1 MTNNKTIG
9 NTRES
14 IGFARAS
21 GANPGSSFL
30 VLRSSLNKST
40 TKAGLAARA
49 RASTATAYSAATLAK
64 LSGKSLEAC
73 KCAIDEGRVGY
84 VELCTKERIIT
95 IVPEGEA
102 VLFCAQFAPARRV
115 DMLAEL
121 LAGEPRA
128 VLEAVFFPSLRG
140 DAAERRTKN

>member
-1 MTNNKTIG
+1 MRRRRSAGVSAAERRK
-9 NTRES
+9 
-14 IGFARAS
+14 FAR
-21 GANPGSSFL
+21 PT
-30 VLRSSLNKST
+30 ST
-40 TKAGLAARA
+40 
-49 RASTATAYSAATLAK
+49 STGYSATTLAK
-64 LSGKSLEAC
+64 LSGKSPEVC

-84 VELCTKERIIT
+84 VELCSEKKIIT

-128 VLEAVFFPSLRG
+128 VLEAVFYLTPRG
-140 DAAERRTKN
+140 DGKSYYDFQPQKTKNKERI

>member
-1 MTNNKTIG
+1 MTNNKANGDTCE
-9 NTRES
+9 R
-14 IGFARAS
+14 IGFARES
-21 GANPGSSFL
+21 GANPSSSFL

-40 TKAGLAARA
+40 TKAGLSARA
-49 RASTATAYSAATLAK
+49 RSNTSTGYSAATLAK
-64 LSGKSLEAC
+64 LSGKSLGAC

-84 VELCTKERIIT
+84 VELCSEKKIIT
-95 IVPEGEA
+95 VVPEDEA

-128 VLEAVFFPSLRG
+128 VLEAVFSAKARG
-140 DAAERRTKN
+140 GKK

>member
-1 MTNNKTIG
+1 MDTKTTSNPRAAQHLMPNHKTIG
-9 NTRES
+9 DTCERR
-14 IGFARAS
+14 GFSRAS
-21 GANPGSSFL
+21 GENPNSSFFIL
-30 VLRSSLNKST
+30 HSSF
-40 TKAGLAARA
+40 RA
-49 RASTATAYSAATLAK
+49 RAAANTATGYSAAGLAK

-84 VELCTKERIIT
+84 VELCSEKKIIT

-121 LAGEPRA
+121 LAHEP
-128 VLEAVFFPSLRG
+128 LSLIHISEPTRP
-140 DAAERRTKN
+140 

>member
-1 MTNNKTIG
+1 MRRRRSAGVSAAERRK
-9 NTRES
+9 
-14 IGFARAS
+14 FAC
-21 GANPGSSFL
+21 PT
-30 VLRSSLNKST
+30 ST
-40 TKAGLAARA
+40 
-49 RASTATAYSAATLAK
+49 STGYSATTLAK
-64 LSGKSLEAC
+64 LSGKSPEVC

-84 VELCTKERIIT
+84 VELCSEKKIIT

-128 VLEAVFFPSLRG
+128 VLEAVFFSKPRG
-140 DAAERRTKN
+140 DGKSYYDFQPQKTRREYER

>member
-1 MTNNKTIG
+1 MTNNKANGDTCE
-9 NTRES
+9 R
-14 IGFARAS
+14 IGFARES
-21 GANPGSSFL
+21 GANPSSSFL

-40 TKAGLAARA
+40 TKAGLSARA
-49 RASTATAYSAATLAK
+49 RSNTSTGYSAATLAK
-64 LSGKSLEAC
+64 LSGKSLGAC

-84 VELCTKERIIT
+84 VELCSEKKIIT
-95 IVPEGEA
+95 VVPEDEA

-128 VLEAVFFPSLRG
+128 VLEAGVFAKARG
-140 DAAERRTKN
+140 GKK

>member
-1 MTNNKTIG
+1 M
-9 NTRES
+9 
-14 IGFARAS
+14 
-21 GANPGSSFL
+21 
-30 VLRSSLNKST
+30 
-40 TKAGLAARA
+40 
-49 RASTATAYSAATLAK
+49 
-64 LSGKSLEAC
+64 C

-84 VELCTKERIIT
+84 VELCSEKRIIT

-128 VLEAVFFPSLRG
+128 VLEAVFYPPPRG
-140 DAAERRTKN
+140 NGKMYYDFQPQKNKK

>member
-1 MTNNKTIG
+1 MRRRRRSAGVSAAARYK
-9 NTRES
+9 
-14 IGFARAS
+14 FAR
-21 GANPGSSFL
+21 PT
-30 VLRSSLNKST
+30 RT
-40 TKAGLAARA
+40 M
-49 RASTATAYSAATLAK
+49 ATGYSAMTLAK

-84 VELCTKERIIT
+84 VEFSSEKKIIT

-121 LAGEPRA
+121 FAGEPRA
-128 VLEAVFFPSLRG
+128 VLEAVFFPKPRG
-140 DAAERRTKN
+140 DGKSYYDFQPQKNKK